1 MDSKAHSQPGGETE
15 GAVDSTSLPRSE
27 PGNDDTPAPFPEH
40 LANLEVDATADPDL
54 AGDPVVEDLNT
65 DPDPAGDSVDDDPGT
80 GGDSIVGEEP
90 DNKGEDLDVVGC
102 PTSIPGQGNLTRDLA
117 LQQKEARMT
126 RRMRPR
132 TALQEPDVCSLAQ
145 GRTFSADEEEL
156 KTYHNCFNH

>member
-1 MDSKAHSQPGGETE
+1 MDLKSHSQPGGETE

-90 DNKGEDLDVVGC
+90 DNKGEELDVVGC
-102 PTSIPGQGNLTRDLA
+102 PTSIPGQGNLTCDLA
-117 LQQKEARMT
+117 SEDDPSPAAPNRPPGT
-126 RRMRPR
+126 RCM
-132 TALQEPDVCSLAQ
+132 
-145 GRTFSADEEEL
+145 
-156 KTYHNCFNH
+156 